1 MTKPQDGRAN
11 HRGAAVRVLEIPL
24 VKTNIREYNKPT
36 VCRLRYTTENKSA
49 IFQGEGSIMPSFDD
63 YHRPGARGYLIG
75 IGGVSM
81 APLAEVLLGEGLL
94 IRGSDMQRSEKVE
107 ELEAKGIRV
116 NIGHLAENIT
126 DDIEFIVRTAAVR
139 DDNPEI
145 RAARELG
152 IPVFERTQAW
162 GSIMKDY
169 RTALCISGTHG
180 KTTTTSMC
188 THILMA
194 AEKDPTVM
202 IGGTLPLLQ
211 AGHRVGRGDTII
223 LEACEYYDS
232 FLAFY
237 PTIAVILDVEADH
250 LDYFKDLDA
259 VKASFHRFAAL
270 VPPEGTVIVNAD
282 DKNAMDTVRGLD
294 RHIVTFGLEEGAD
307 VRAVNIVTSGSQTE
321 FDVVVRGELFE
332 HLNIRVPG
340 IHNVKNAL
348 AATAA
353 AVEMGISP
361 LAVKYGLAG
370 FSGANRRFE
379 FKGKYNGA
387 DVYDDYAHHPG
398 ELKALLDA
406 VEPIGYKRVVVV
418 FQPHTYS
425 RTAALFDDFVEQLK
439 RPDQTYLAEIYAAR
453 EANTLGISS
462 EDLAKKIPNSLFFP
476 TFEELEKALAF
487 SVAPGDLVLTVGA
500 GDVYRI
506 GERLVAR
513 DSGEN

>member
-1 MTKPQDGRAN
+1 
-11 HRGAAVRVLEIPL
+11 
-24 VKTNIREYNKPT
+24 
-36 VCRLRYTTENKSA
+36 
-49 IFQGEGSIMPSFDD
+49 MPSFDT
-63 YHRPGARGYLIG
+63 YHVPGKRGYLIG

-81 APLAEVLLGEGLL
+81 APLAEVLHGEGL
-94 IRGSDMQRSEKVE
+94 IITGSDMQRSEKVV
-107 ELEAKGIRV
+107 ELESLGIRV
-116 NIGHLAENIT
+116 NTGHRAENIT
-126 DDIEFIVRTAAVR
+126 PEIDFIVRTAAVR

-145 RAARELG
+145 RAAHELG

-162 GSIMKDY
+162 GAIMKAY

-211 AGHRVGRGDTII
+211 AGHRVGAGDTIV
-223 LEACEYYDS
+223 LESCEYYDS
-232 FLAFY
+232 FLSFF

-259 VKASFHRFAAL
+259 VKASFRKFAEL
-270 VPPEGTVIVNAD
+270 VPSDGWVVANAD
-282 DKNAMDTVRGLD
+282 DENTMDALSGID
-294 RHIVTFGLEEGAD
+294 RQVMTFGLADDAD
-307 VRAVNIVTSGSQTE
+307 VRAVNIVTSGAQTE
-321 FDVVVRGELFE
+321 FDVVRGGELFA
-332 HLNIRVPG
+332 HLELRVPG
-340 IHNVKNAL
+340 LHNVKNAL

-353 AVEMGISP
+353 AMVIGISP
-361 LAVKYGLAG
+361 MAVKYGLAG

-406 VEPIGYKRVVVV
+406 VEPLGYKRTVVI

-425 RTAALFDDFVEQLK
+425 RTHALFDDFVEQLK
-439 RPDQTYLAEIYAAR
+439 RPDLTFLAEIYAAR
-453 EANTLGISS
+453 ETNTLGISS
-462 EDLAKKIPNSLFFP
+462 EDLSKQIPNSMFFP
-476 TFEELEKALAF
+476 SFEELEKALAWT
-487 SVAPGDLVLTVGA
+487 VMPGDLVLTVGA

-506 GERLVAR
+506 GEFLVSR
-513 DSGEN
+513 EEQS